1 MCDHSFQL
9 QIDVSSR
16 YIYIQLCR
24 CCDNLFKVLIARR
37 IGVRLTEFSS
47 VHVAADSQEI
57 MSDTE
62 LQSV

>member
-9 QIDVSSR
+9 QIDVSC
-16 YIYIQLCR
+16 IFYIQLCR